1 MQALHVNVAPL
12 RVLMVILAL
21 ASAPAVAQQE
31 KIDPAV
37 LTEGFL
43 AAHPDLRWRAEGVR
57 SYERKDYA
65 VALAEFRRAAYHGD
79 KPAQAMIAEM
89 YWNGVGVEV
98 DRPLAYA
105 WMDIAAERLYHDFL
119 VRREGMWSALDEAQQ
134 RDALVRG
141 QPLMAEYGDDA
152 AKPRLEKILRREGR
166 RATGS
171 RVGYVG
177 NLTIVP
183 FTGPLAGT
191 GMTLTGEEYF
201 APKYWQPEK
210 YWELQDTIWKAPLK
224 GRVRVGE
231 VENVPPASAPPKD
244 DKDR

>member
-1 MQALHVNVAPL
+1 MNALPL
-12 RVLMVILAL
+12 RALMVALVL
-21 ASAPAVAQQE
+21 ASAPAVAQEE

-57 SYERKDYA
+57 SYERKDYDEA
-65 VALAEFRRAAYHGD
+65 LVAFRRAAFHGD

-89 YWNGVGVEV
+89 YWNGVGVAM

-119 VRREGMWSALDEAQQ
+119 VRREGMWSALDETQQ
-134 RDALVRG
+134 RDALARG
-141 QPLMAEYGDDA
+141 QPLMAEYGDDV
-152 AKPRLEKILRREGR
+152 AKPRLEQILRREKR

-191 GMTLTGEEYF
+191 WMTLSGDQYF

-210 YWELQDTIWKAPLK
+210 YWELQDAIWKAPLK
-224 GRVRVGE
+224 GRVRVGD
-231 VENVPPASAPPKD
+231 VENVPPPPTQLPER
-244 DKDR
+244 KDR